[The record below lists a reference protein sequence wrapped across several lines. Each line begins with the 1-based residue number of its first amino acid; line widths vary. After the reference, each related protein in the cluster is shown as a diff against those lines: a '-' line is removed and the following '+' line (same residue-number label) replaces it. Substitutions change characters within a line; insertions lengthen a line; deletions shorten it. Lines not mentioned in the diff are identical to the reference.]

1 LQHRFH
7 EELVSTKSCLWRRK
21 RKLSAE
27 AAVLMN
33 KRTVHMLDKQSKVRI
48 INQSI
53 NQSINRVLDHFHLPG
68 IVPRKVV
75 AIPTMVS
82 VSGTNITDNLLTPT
96 SSLPNVAKQQP
107 AKQQQQQ
114 QQYQKNAPQNSPK
127 KTTSPPT
134 KKMRSSKLLPC
145 SP

>member
-1 LQHRFH
+1 MDTWPKANSVKAAEETWLVLQHRFH

-82 VSGTNITDNLLTPT
+82 FPEQI
-96 SSLPNVAKQQP
+96 
-107 AKQQQQQ
+107 
-114 QQYQKNAPQNSPK
+114 PQ
-127 KTTSPPT
+127 TIF
-134 KKMRSSKLLPC
+134 
-145 SP
+145 